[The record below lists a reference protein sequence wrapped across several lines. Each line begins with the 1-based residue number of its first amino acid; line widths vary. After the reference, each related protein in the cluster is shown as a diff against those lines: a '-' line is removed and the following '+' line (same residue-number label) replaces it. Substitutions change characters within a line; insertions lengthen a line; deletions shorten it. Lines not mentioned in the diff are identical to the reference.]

1 MNLHSFFDSIALD
14 QDPDVSITR
23 PMNDTYRAYLEQ
35 EARDIMKAYP
45 PEKEAHNLDPH
56 HWSVTAYQIA
66 VDTIYPFVR
75 NTNQITPEFQTASKA
90 ILKRQ
95 IALGGYRLAGYIASL
110 YRQPRA

>member
-1 MNLHSFFDSIALD
+1 MNLHSFYDAIALD
-14 QDPDVSITR
+14 QNPDLSITR
-23 PMNDTYRAYLEQ
+23 PMNDSYRAYLEH
-35 EARDIMKAYP
+35 EARDIMNTYP
-45 PEKEAHNLDPH
+45 PEKEAQNLDPH

-75 NTNQITPEFQTASKA
+75 ETNQITLEFQAASKA